1 VTPETSVAASGSVD
15 AGAGATAEA
24 ARALRWLLVI
34 CAAAVLLRALHLWA
48 MAGDPLFDHPV
59 IDPRD
64 NLERAQRMAAGHWV
78 GDPGA
83 YWKPPL
89 YDYVLALHLR
99 LFGASLWPIRV
110 TQVGC
115 DVLSC
120 VLAFRL
126 GRALRGAREGLWA
139 AGVLALSGPL
149 IYFTGEVTSASLTV
163 TLELALLLLV
173 LRARA
178 RPSLATWGV
187 AGVML
192 GVSALLR
199 AEALLLGGWMLAW
212 LWWSLRERAPRQ
224 RLGWA
229 AAALGAAACVIAP
242 VTLRNWLHA
251 RDATLISA
259 NGGVN
264 FYIGAEPR
272 YHGVIGVRPGA
283 EWLAL
288 MREPELAGLRKAGNQ
303 SRYFLTKGLRVM
315 AADPAGAALHLVKK
329 LGHFWHGRE
338 LPSNRDLYLSRAR
351 SPVLAALL
359 WRTPVLCFPFGV
371 LAALALAGAV
381 LALRARE
388 RARFLLGPIAIH
400 WVTVAAFF
408 VTGRHRLLV
417 VGPLAVLAALAAGG
431 ALERWRSGA
440 RRPVLWAAA
449 ATLAGALLLSA
460 GPLLAAAPRA
470 YAGELAAEEDH
481 FTGTVLLV
489 EQHQPVAAMAALE
502 RALARLPSRASTWF
516 NLGQAAEAAGQ
527 RERALAAFARA
538 VTVAEQAQGE
548 RYLVPQ
554 ARERMH
560 GLAAALASAPGA
572 DADAGAGAGAG
583 AGAASRQ
590 LVDGVLCLDR
600 GDWDCALRTLAD
612 QPALLAEALA
622 SRGHARLLARDDE
635 AARADLAR
643 SAELRRLEPAAHLLY
658 AIAAERL
665 GRDDEATRA
674 LAAFRAVELPR
685 GAFLRELGRPASAA
699 ERGLAGEAARAI
711 LRREPHDT
719 AALRLQRLLGQE
731 PPR

>member
-1 VTPETSVAASGSVD
+1 MTPETRVAASGG
-15 AGAGATAEA
+15 GAGADPRAGAEA
-24 ARALRWLLVI
+24 ARTLRWLLAI

-110 TQVGC
+110 TQIGC

-173 LRARA
+173 LRARE

-199 AEALLLGGWMLAW
+199 AEALLLGGWMLGW
-212 LWWSLRERAPRQ
+212 LWWALRERGARQ
-224 RLGWA
+224 RLGWS

-288 MREPELAGLRKAGNQ
+288 MREPEMAGLRKAGNQ
-303 SRYFLTKGLRVM
+303 SAYFMAKGLRVM

-417 VGPLAVLAALAAGG
+417 VGPLAVLAALAVGV
-431 ALERWRSGA
+431 ALERWRAGA
-440 RRPVLWAAA
+440 RRQVLGAAA

-489 EQHQPVAAMAALE
+489 EEHQPVAAMAALE
-502 RALARLPSRASTWF
+502 RALLRLPSRASTWF

-538 VTVAEQAQGE
+538 VTVAEAAQGE

-560 GLAAALASAPGA
+560 GLASALASAPGT
-572 DADAGAGAGAG
+572 DAGAG

-590 LVDGVLCLDR
+590 LVEGVLCLDR
-600 GDWDCALRTLAD
+600 GDWDCAERTLAD

-622 SRGHARLLARDDE
+622 ARGHARLLAHDDE

-643 SAELRRLEPAAHLLY
+643 SAELRRLEPAAHLLH

-665 GRDDEATRA
+665 GRVDEATRA
-674 LAAFRAVELPR
+674 LQAFGAVDLPR
-685 GAFLRELGRPASAA
+685 GAFLRELARPANAA
-699 ERGLAGEAARAI
+699 ERGLAGEAAEAI
-711 LRREPHDT
+711 LRRRPKDS
-719 AALRLQRLLGQE
+719 AALRLQRVLRE
-731 PPR
+731 DAPR